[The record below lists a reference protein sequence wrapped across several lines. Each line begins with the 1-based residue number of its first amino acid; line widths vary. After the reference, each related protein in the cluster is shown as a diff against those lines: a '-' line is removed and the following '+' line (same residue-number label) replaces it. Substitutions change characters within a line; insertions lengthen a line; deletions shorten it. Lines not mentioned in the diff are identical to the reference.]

1 MKLNDWIQWA
11 GTVCFLGMYT
21 LMSLNMFPWNVVAG
35 VLGGTLYLAWSIRV
49 RNTPQ
54 MITNVVAIAICLVGL
69 YKAWA

>member
-1 MKLNDWIQWA
+1 
-11 GTVCFLGMYT
+11 
-21 LMSLNMFPWNVVAG
+21 MFPWNVVAG

-49 RNTPQ
+49 RNPPQ

>member
-1 MKLNDWIQWA
+1 
-11 GTVCFLGMYT
+11 MYT

-49 RNTPQ
+49 RNSPQ